1 LLQREI
7 LICDSPYDVIVV
19 GAGAAGLMAATSAA
33 SRGRRV
39 LLLEKNRKLGVK
51 ILISGG
57 TRCNITHNCDN
68 TGIIKAFGRN
78 GRFLHSALAAL
89 PPPKV
94 VEMIEAAGVATKVED
109 TGKIFPVSDRAID
122 VRDALVNMAI
132 NAGATIEPESPVDQI
147 ERTDSGFA
155 VQVMGAKGRTL
166 HCQSLLITTGGLSYP
181 GCGTTGDGYA
191 WAQQFGHSIV
201 NTVPALVPLLN
212 DAPWANDLKGITI
225 DRMLVQLIE
234 ESRPSNSNE
243 NGDAA
248 AQKKKRKP
256 KSLANREGSFLFTHF
271 GFSGPAPLDVS
282 REVARHADRK
292 SLRLVCD
299 FLPDM
304 KHEAL
309 LNRLADKK
317 RAEGKQQASGLL
329 SEFFPRRLSDQLLIQ
344 AGVQPT
350 TRNADL
356 SKANLLSLTDSVKR
370 LPLEV
375 NGTLG
380 FEKAEVTSGGV
391 NLKEVDSKTMQSKLQ
406 TNLFFAGEVLDLDGY
421 IGGFNFQS
429 AFSTGWLAGQH
440 V

>member
-1 LLQREI
+1 
-7 LICDSPYDVIVV
+7 
-19 GAGAAGLMAATSAA
+19 MAATSAA

-68 TGIIKAFGRN
+68 AGIIKAFGRN

-89 PPPKV
+89 PPTDV
-94 VEMIEAAGVATKVED
+94 INMIEAAGVATKVEE

-122 VRDALVNMAI
+122 VRDALVKMAVE
-132 NAGATIEPESPVDQI
+132 AGATIESESPVDRIDQ
-147 ERTDSGFA
+147 TDAGFTVHVA
-155 VQVMGAKGRTL
+155 GDNGRTMN
-166 HCQSLLITTGGLSYP
+166 CRSLLVTTGGLSYP

-191 WAQQFGHSIV
+191 WAEQFGHSIV
-201 NTVPALVPLLN
+201 KTVPALVPLLN
-212 DAPWANDLKGITI
+212 DQPWANDLKGITI
-225 DRMLVQLIE
+225 ERMLVQLFE
-234 ESRPSNSNE
+234 EPQAKNVGEDSGQDSVP
-243 NGDAA
+243 ATP
-248 AQKKKRKP
+248 KKKRKS
-256 KSLANREGSFLFTHF
+256 KCLANREGSFLFTHF

-282 REVARHADRK
+282 REVARHPDRK

-299 FLPDM
+299 FLPDV
-304 KHEAL
+304 KEETL
-309 LNRLADKK
+309 LSHLADKK
-317 RAEGKQQASGLL
+317 SSEGRQQASGLL
-329 SEFFPRRLSDQLLIQ
+329 SDFFPRRLSDQLLNQ
-344 AGVQPT
+344 AGIEPT
-350 TRNADL
+350 TRNAEL
-356 SKANLLSLTDSVKR
+356 SKANLRRLADTVKR
-370 LPLEV
+370 LAFAV

-406 TNLFFAGEVLDLDGY
+406 PNLFFAGEVLDLDGY

>member
-1 LLQREI
+1 M
-7 LICDSPYDVIVV
+7 IVV

-68 TGIIKAFGRN
+68 AGIIKAFGRN

-89 PPPKV
+89 PPPEV
-94 VEMIEAAGVATKVED
+94 ISMIEAAGVATKVED

-122 VRDALVNMAI
+122 VRDALVNMAVD
-132 NAGATIEPESPVDQI
+132 AGAKISPESPVGQI
-147 ERTDSGFA
+147 EQTDNGFA
-155 VQVMGAKGRTL
+155 VHVTGDNSRTL
-166 HCQSLLITTGGLSYP
+166 NCRSLLITTGGLSYP

-191 WAQQFGHSIV
+191 WAEQFGHSIV

-212 DAPWANDLKGITI
+212 DQPWANDLKGITI
-225 DRMLVQLIE
+225 ERMMVQLFE
-234 ESRPSNSNE
+234 EPRAESSDGNS
-243 NGDAA
+243 DAA
-248 AQKKKRKP
+248 TQKKKRKP

-282 REVARHADRK
+282 REVARHPDRR

-299 FLPDM
+299 FLPDV

-309 LNRLADKK
+309 LNRLAEKK
-317 RAEGKQQASGLL
+317 NSEAKQQASGLL

-356 SKANLLSLTDSVKR
+356 SKAKLLSLTDCVKR
-370 LPLEV
+370 LPLEI

-406 TNLFFAGEVLDLDGY
+406 PNLFFAGEVLDLDGY

>member
-1 LLQREI
+1 
-7 LICDSPYDVIVV
+7 
-19 GAGAAGLMAATSAA
+19 MAATSAA
-33 SRGRRV
+33 GLGKKV

-68 TGIIKAFGRN
+68 AGIIKAFGKN

-89 PPPKV
+89 PPTDV
-94 VEMIEAAGVATKVED
+94 INMIEAAGVATKVEE

-122 VRDALVNMAI
+122 VRDALVKMAAE
-132 NAGATIEPESPVDQI
+132 AGAIIEPESPVGRVEQ
-147 ERTDSGFA
+147 TDAGFA
-155 VQVMGAKGRTL
+155 VHVAGDNGRTIN
-166 HCQSLLITTGGLSYP
+166 CRSLLITTGGLSYP

-191 WAQQFGHSIV
+191 WAEQFGHSIV
-201 NTVPALVPLLN
+201 KTYPALVPLLN
-212 DAPWANDLKGITI
+212 DQPWANDLKGITI
-225 DRMLVQLIE
+225 ERMLVQLFE
-234 ESRPSNSNE
+234 EPWAKNAVEDSGQNP
-243 NGDAA
+243 DAA
-248 AQKKKRKP
+248 ATKKKRKR
-256 KSLANREGSFLFTHF
+256 KCLASREGSFLFTHF
-271 GFSGPAPLDVS
+271 GFSGPSPLDVS
-282 REVARHADRK
+282 REVARHPDRK

-299 FLPDM
+299 FLPDI
-304 KHEAL
+304 KHDTL
-309 LNRLADKK
+309 LNHLADKK
-317 RAEGKQQASGLL
+317 SNEGKQQASGLL
-329 SEFFPRRLSDQLLIQ
+329 SDFFPRRLSDQLLIQ

-350 TRNADL
+350 TRNAEL
-356 SKANLLSLTDSVKR
+356 SKANLLSLADAVKR
-370 LPLEV
+370 LAFEV

-406 TNLFFAGEVLDLDGY
+406 PNLFFAGEVLDLDGY